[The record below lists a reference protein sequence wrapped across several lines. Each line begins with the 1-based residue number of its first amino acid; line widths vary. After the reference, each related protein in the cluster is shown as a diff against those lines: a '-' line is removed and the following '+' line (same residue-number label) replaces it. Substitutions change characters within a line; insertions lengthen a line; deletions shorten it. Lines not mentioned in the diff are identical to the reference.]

1 MARVLGIDPGSRR
14 TGYGIVDA
22 EGSGRLVA
30 EGTLHLGR
38 STALPERLGRIHQ
51 GIEALIAEH
60 QPDEAAFEQVF
71 VHRNADT
78 ALKLGQARGAALAA
92 CVNAGLAIAE
102 YAPSHVKQ
110 AVVGTGRADKH
121 QVGYMVRALLRLRTQ
136 PAEDAADALAI
147 ALCHAQHRRSPLP
160 PGAAAAGGTP

>member
-60 QPDEAAFEQVF
+60 QPDDAAFEQVF

-78 ALKLGQARGAALAA
+78 ALKLGHARGAALTA
-92 CVNAGLAIAE
+92 CVHAGLPVAE
-102 YAPSHVKQ
+102 YAPARIKQ
-110 AVVGTGRADKH
+110 AVAGSGRADKG
-121 QVGYMVRALLRLRTQ
+121 QVGYMVRALLRLRTN
-136 PAEDAADALAI
+136 PAEDAADALAA
-147 ALCHAQHRRSPLP
+147 ALCHAHHRSAPLAQAAS
-160 PGAAAAGGTP
+160 GAPR